1 MAGFPISIH
10 TVLADC
16 DFTIF
21 GVATTV
27 YYFNPHSP
35 RRLWPSLIRV
45 TRCLSYFNPHS
56 PRRLWHHPL
65 PGVPWFSQNFNPH
78 SPRRLWRVYIYKVL
92 TVVWFQSTQSS
103 QTVTSDLEGDPML
116 QSISIHTVLA
126 DCDSYV
132 RKNGM
137 RWWYFNPHSPRR
149 LWLQLCMIFTIKYN
163 LPSYTMHKSL
173 FILYYIFSRNQI
185 LCALFWCESPRHFM
199 FAWDSHHNTCIP
211 FFW

>member
-1 MAGFPISIH
+1 MTVVTMSVVTFLRFQSTQSSQTVTGTSQYGIIIVWISIHTVLADCDVVRRMMQRQSTISIH

-16 DFTIF
+16 DF
-21 GVATTV
+21 
-27 YYFNPHSP
+27 P
-35 RRLWPSLIRV
+35 RH
-45 TRCLSYFNPHS
+45 LS
-56 PRRLWHHPL
+56 R
-65 PGVPWFSQNFNPH
+65 
-78 SPRRLWRVYIYKVL
+78 
-92 TVVWFQSTQSS
+92 
-103 QTVTSDLEGDPML
+103 
-116 QSISIHTVLA
+116 SIPK
-126 DCDSYV
+126 D
-132 RKNGM
+132 
-137 RWWYFNPHSPRR
+137 FNPHSPRR

>member
-1 MAGFPISIH
+1 MIFQSTQSSQTVTIIPGLPPISDIFQSTQSSQTVTYTRSSTSCALPISIH

-16 DFTIF
+16 DTTLAFSDIHFYISIHTVLADCDHSNWFNIF
-21 GVATTV
+21 K
-27 YYFNPHSP
+27 
-35 RRLWPSLIRV
+35 
-45 TRCLSYFNPHS
+45 
-56 PRRLWHHPL
+56 
-65 PGVPWFSQNFNPH
+65 
-78 SPRRLWRVYIYKVL
+78 IYR
-92 TVVWFQSTQSS
+92 FQSTQSS
-103 QTVTSDLEGDPML
+103 QTVTFRGKSQHWWRL
-116 QSISIHTVLA
+116 ISIHTVLA
-126 DCDSYV
+126 DCDVHCGCYFSSF
-132 RKNGM
+132 GH
-137 RWWYFNPHSPRR
+137 FNPHSPRR